1 MNIESTRSELEQ
13 INHLCMSD
21 FAVIDG
27 MLNLL
32 ALSTPH
38 DPALKA
44 GLHMVQTKFIDL
56 WNSVDHL
63 SSPLH

>member
-1 MNIESTRSELEQ
+1 MNIESTKTELEQ

-38 DPALKA
+38 DPIVSA
-44 GLHMVQTKFIDL
+44 GIHLVKDKFIDL
-56 WNSVDHL
+56 WNSVDNL
-63 SSPLH
+63 SLIHI

>member
-1 MNIESTRSELEQ
+1 MLNESTELEQ

-38 DPALKA
+38 DPVLSSS
-44 GLHMVQTKFIDL
+44 LHMVKNKFTDL
-56 WNSVDHL
+56 WNCVDNL
-63 SSPLH
+63 SSPA